1 MRPPN
6 TANHEALSSDQEGSN
21 EDIQTILENQENTS
35 FPCQQFF
42 INEEMRSYLYL
53 VCIYKLWSDGST
65 MGIDWDHLPE
75 TVFLKGGR
83 DFAYRD
89 PCAHYHDGTFR
100 VWHTQIHGNA
110 GGDWVSGTGVTESTD
125 LIHWSEPRLITPL
138 DKQYNY
144 SSPGN
149 VIRYNNRWMMC
160 LQTYPTPNGGFFGD
174 ESARIFTMVSD
185 DLIKW
190 DQPKLI
196 RVKGPNI
203 ARKDMGR
210 MIDPYLIEDKDQ
222 PGKWWCFFKQ
232 NGASMSWSTDLN
244 SWTYYGHVEAGENV
258 CLLIDENNYVLFH
271 SPNNG
276 VGVKRSQDFQTWT
289 DHGLLTLGQAEWPW
303 AQGRLTAGH
312 VLDLRD
318 EEAVGKYVMFFHG
331 SSPEGCALQETHG
344 HSSLAFAWS
353 PDLASWEWCR

>member
-1 MRPPN
+1 MKVAWN
-6 TANHEALSSDQEGSN
+6 K
-21 EDIQTILENQENTS
+21 IQHN
-35 FPCQQFF
+35 
-42 INEEMRSYLYL
+42 
-53 VCIYKLWSDGST
+53 
-65 MGIDWDHLPE
+65 
-75 TVFLKGGR
+75 VFLNGGQNS
-83 DFAYRD
+83 AYRD
-89 PCAHYHDGTFR
+89 PCAHYHDGIFR
-100 VWHTQIHGNA
+100 VWHTHIYGKA
-110 GGDWVSGTGVTESTD
+110 GGQWAAGIGVVESTD
-125 LIHWSEPRLITPL
+125 LINWSTPQLITPM
-138 DKQYNY
+138 DKQFNY

-149 VIRYNNRWMMC
+149 VIRHNNRWVMC

-174 ESARIFTMVSD
+174 ESARIFTMESNN
-185 DLIKW
+185 LIKW
-190 DQPKLI
+190 DEPKLI
-196 RVKGPNI
+196 KVKGPDI

-244 SWTYYGHVEAGENV
+244 TWTYYGNVEAGENV
-258 CLLIDENNYVLFH
+258 CLLIDENDYVLFH
-271 SPNNG
+271 SPKNG
-276 VGVKRSQDFQTWT
+276 VGVKRSEDFQTWT

-353 PDLASWEWCR
+353 LDLASWEWANENRS